1 MKRNLT
7 FITLLSLSTL
17 TSAASLEA
25 DKRIMIEAQHSTL
38 KSASIVD
45 ETDQEFSAR
54 DLNSVYGNI
63 GFDLSLFD
71 IKFKSN
77 AYFNVSESSLYANQ
91 EQAVQNTIFPTVI
104 VTRDLFKGE
113 GLQQTGEDRTQYL
126 INQFEWEYGDSELKF
141 YAGRMWIDFGS
152 GKYFNP
158 LNPFK
163 SSQLLSNQLG
173 VEQAVDGLRW
183 EIARD
188 PKLKL
193 HIYLLA
199 DRRFEGYREKITRTA
214 MIRGEWTINE
224 QTKLNYILGEDQ
236 QRHKYGF
243 ETAYTGDIFDFYMQ
257 LMRYT
262 KRLDLEEGE
271 SVDQNHAVAGTVIK
285 FNPEW
290 SLSLEAGKNHYDDRL
305 EENNEM
311 ALSFIPI
318 ENYGFTKLARALG
331 ENQYEA
337 SVSYLADMDSDFNYT
352 KFEISWNAYKNITL
366 RYSTAFTS
374 DTEINEINNA
384 AHATYPEIRHAM
396 AIRVL
401 F

>member
-7 FITLLSLSTL
+7 FITLLCLSTL

-25 DKRIMIEAQHSTL
+25 DKRMMIEAQHSTL
-38 KSASIVD
+38 KSSSIVD
-45 ETDQEFSAR
+45 KTDQEFSAR

-71 IKFKSN
+71 INFKSN

-126 INQFEWEYGDSELKF
+126 INQLEWEYGDSELKF

-173 VEQAVDGLRW
+173 VQQAVDGLRW

-199 DRRFEGYREKITRTA
+199 DRRFEGQI
-214 MIRGEWTINE
+214 II
-224 QTKLNYILGEDQ
+224 I
-236 QRHKYGF
+236 KY
-243 ETAYTGDIFDFYMQ
+243 YTC
-257 LMRYT
+257 
-262 KRLDLEEGE
+262 
-271 SVDQNHAVAGTVIK
+271 
-285 FNPEW
+285 
-290 SLSLEAGKNHYDDRL
+290 
-305 EENNEM
+305 
-311 ALSFIPI
+311 
-318 ENYGFTKLARALG
+318 
-331 ENQYEA
+331 
-337 SVSYLADMDSDFNYT
+337 
-352 KFEISWNAYKNITL
+352 
-366 RYSTAFTS
+366 
-374 DTEINEINNA
+374 
-384 AHATYPEIRHAM
+384 
-396 AIRVL
+396 
-401 F
+401 

>member
-7 FITLLSLSTL
+7 FITLLCLSTL
-17 TSAASLEA
+17 SSAATLET

-38 KSASIVD
+38 KSSPIVD
-45 ETDQEFSAR
+45 ETDQEFNAR
-54 DLNSVYGNI
+54 DLNSVFGNI

-71 IKFKSN
+71 IYFKTN
-77 AYFNVSESSLYANQ
+77 AYFNVSESSLYTNH
-91 EQAVQNTIFPTVI
+91 EQTVQNTLFPTVI

-113 GLQQTGEDRTQYL
+113 GLQQTDEDRTQYL
-126 INQFEWEYGDSELKF
+126 INQFEWEYGDSEIKF
-141 YAGRMWIDFGS
+141 YAGRMWINFGS
-152 GKYFNP
+152 AKYFNP
-158 LNPFK
+158 LNPFV
-163 SSQLLSNQLG
+163 SSQLLSNQPG
-173 VEQAVDGLRW
+173 VQQAVDGLRW

-224 QTKLNYILGEDQ
+224 KTKLNYILGEDQ
-236 QRHKYGF
+236 KRHKYGL
-243 ETAYTGDIFDFYMQ
+243 ETAYTGDVFDFYLQ

-262 KRLDLEEGE
+262 RRLDLEEGE
-271 SVDQNHAVAGTVIK
+271 SVDLNHAVAGTKIK

-290 SLSLEAGKNHYDDRL
+290 SLSLETGKNHKDDRL
-305 EENNEM
+305 EEDNEM
-311 ALSFIPI
+311 ALSFIPV
-318 ENYGFTKLARALG
+318 ESYGFVKLARALG

-337 SVSYLADMDSDFNYT
+337 SLSYLADIDSDFNYT
-352 KFEISWNAYKNITL
+352 N
-366 RYSTAFTS
+366 TAQ
-374 DTEINEINNA
+374 A
-384 AHATYPEIRHAM
+384 VYPEIRHAM